1 MPWLVSGE
9 QVLASVAVAHT
20 RAERRWGPV
29 GSEASDGTVLL
40 RPARNVCTVG
50 MRSALDGAHLGRDLQ
65 VLRATSMARS
75 RVGMPVPTVGG
86 AVEAPAGSVGPPGL
100 SEGDELEVRL

>member
-1 MPWLVSGE
+1 MPGLVSEE

-20 RAERRWGPV
+20 RTERRRGPL
-29 GSEASDGTVLL
+29 GREASDGMVLL
-40 RPARNVCTVG
+40 RPVRNVRTVG
-50 MRSALDGAHLGRDLQ
+50 MSSAVDGAHLGRDLQ

-86 AVEAPAGSVGPPGL
+86 AVEVPAGSVGPPGL

>member
-1 MPWLVSGE
+1 LVSGE
-9 QVLASVAVAHT
+9 QVLASVAAAHT
-20 RAERRWGPV
+20 RAKRRRGPL
-29 GSEASDGTVLL
+29 GREANGGTVLL

-50 MRSALDGAHLGRDLQ
+50 MRSAVDGAHLGRDLQ
-65 VLRATSMARS
+65 VLRTTTMARS
-75 RVGMPVPTVGG
+75 RVGMPVPTAGE

>member
-1 MPWLVSGE
+1 MPGLVSEE
-9 QVLASVAVAHT
+9 QALASVAVAHT
-20 RAERRWGPV
+20 RTERRRGPL
-29 GSEASDGTVLL
+29 GREASDGTVLL
-40 RPARNVCTVG
+40 RPARNVRTVG
-50 MRSALDGAHLGRDLQ
+50 MSSAVDGAHLGRDLQ

-75 RVGMPVPTVGG
+75 RVGMPVPTAGE